1 MCMLSSRNVKEK
13 VMCELRD
20 EKSSSNESDK
30 VKMSKEVKKFENVGF
45 IHEPTITAID
55 ERSVDTTP
63 VPSKELTSVGFGNSE
78 EFSDTSVEHEEEKKE
93 VCVNVKSGGNNQTLN
108 SLDLFNENGDSQV
121 KTGLD
126 KLIPYHLFNCINPDI
141 LIRINDVEFGVHR
154 PLLKLYTS
162 YFEDAI
168 ADLDEC
174 IVTLPESKVSMETF
188 QAIYSWMLHES
199 EEATKCIDRKNIANI
214 YVAAKY
220 LNLEDLIKT
229 CRIILESRDLF
240 NEMTAFS
247 LFMEAYNLGDRE
259 TQGMMLPR
267 IQSVFLHIVSSSL
280 FVNLP
285 VDIILMLLSSDYIKV
300 HSELDVFYSAVKWLL
315 FDWPARGFNS
325 SRVMQVVRFALLRPS
340 QLIDLKRCPDCP
352 MIKMITNARD
362 ILKLIDDGIALSV
375 KLETHGSIPELLN
388 EECNKLG
395 LNLPSP
401 RCWFED
407 SMIHQSYE
415 EFLQS
420 LEIIKKQHHY
430 S

>member
-1 MCMLSSRNVKEK
+1 MHKMEPHLKSQKGQPFILELSSLEK

-93 VCVNVKSGGNNQTLN
+93 VCVK
-108 SLDLFNENGDSQV
+108 
-121 KTGLD
+121 
-126 KLIPYHLFNCINPDI
+126 NPDI